1 MSSLGI
7 KIKKFNVPVCNS
19 FVPQIFHD
27 QICYQ
32 IDLEDYRDNLN
43 IETQLRKGLV
53 FIMDYNEDRQ
63 VFDYHEET
71 LLLSGLFDRI
81 DETIVDSDSVMFLS
95 TLGKGI
101 KHKGRVHSFPNRLK
115 PKNFR
120 P

>member
-7 KIKKFNVPVCNS
+7 KIKEFNVPVCNS
-19 FVPQIFHD
+19 FVPQIFHN

-101 KHKGRVHSFPNRLK
+101 KHKGRVHSFHNRLK